1 MAFLDFDSFTLK
13 YPSNTFEMNY
23 EFFKF
28 HVYEHY
34 ENNPHDIQYE
44 QYQDQV
50 LLSPL
55 QQQTVIAAFV
65 QAMPPARSLKLFQG
79 S

>member
-1 MAFLDFDSFTLK
+1 
-13 YPSNTFEMNY
+13 MNY
-23 EFFKF
+23 EFLKF

-55 QQQTVIAAFV
+55 QQQTLIAACAGNASSW
-65 QAMPPARSLKLFQG
+65 QLKTLSRQLNRSE
-79 S
+79 